1 MLKSEIYIYIY
12 IFNRE
17 RERERGGGCYK
28 VQVIYPLVLT
38 KTSNSLTHKLI
49 L

>member
-12 IFNRE
+12 LIGRE
-17 RERERGGGCYK
+17 REREGGGCYK

>member
-12 IFNRE
+12 LIGRE
-17 RERERGGGCYK
+17 REGGGGCYK